1 MGITYGPRG
10 EVLHSDGRP
19 MYYRMDGTAATRAE
33 FIAMVKDPRRFIGN
47 TIIRHRGE
55 VIRVSTVFLMLDH
68 SFMGGPPVLWET
80 MVFGG
85 PNDCEQWRYAHRR
98 AAKAGHRD
106 VVRFLRLAL
115 AVDDNARR
123 RRSRMHSAYRRRG
136 AASA

>member
-19 MYYRMDGTAATRAE
+19 MYYRMDGTAATQAE
-33 FIAMVKDPRRFIGN
+33 FIALVHDQRRFIGN
-47 TIIRHRGE
+47 TIIRRHGE
-55 VIRVSTVFLMLDH
+55 MIRVSTVFLMLDH

-85 PNDCEQWRYAHRR
+85 PSDGEQWRYAHRR

-106 VVRFLRLAL
+106 VVRFLRFAL

-123 RRSRMHSAYRRRG
+123 RRSRMHSVYRRRG